1 MRILLYVISFFIFS
15 AENVPLKKWPYIST
29 KFNQNEKYPNLQKR
43 CISIENKDGFVDYIK
58 EMYKEIQVPFI
69 KRHKVFK
76 LAKVKNHKYY
86 EKDVIKLTIFEKH
99 QGEKEVKLL
108 STLYKLLDAIPEKII
123 IKRGIINTNST
134 DVTNSNKKTEADS
147 KVSEIDITETI
158 STDDTNTNKQTEAV
172 SKVSEIDIT
181 ETSVGISSTV
191 LSNVRSPMTSK
202 FGSSEYVIMDGM
214 DVYAYSR
221 GKSWLQD
228 KKNELRNSET
238 EKEIYKKIEI
248 PCTLRLNTR
257 STANNFFNRLT
268 PYLNVHEEKW
278 LKHNPNIYVQF
289 ELQFS
294 YICKFVSPL
303 QVFLNKNILQYKIL
317 NFTVS
322 GYQFK
327 KVRLSKSKFFGLT
340 YCLQHQNIDNYEY
353 DLEDD
358 FFYNFK
364 L

>member
-123 IKRGIINTNST
+123 IKRGIINTATNSIISGIDITETNST

-294 YICKFVSPL
+294 YICKFVSP
-303 QVFLNKNILQYKIL
+303 
-317 NFTVS
+317 
-322 GYQFK
+322 
-327 KVRLSKSKFFGLT
+327 
-340 YCLQHQNIDNYEY
+340 EY

>member
-123 IKRGIINTNST
+123 IKRGIIN
-134 DVTNSNKKTEADS
+134 
-147 KVSEIDITETI
+147 TI